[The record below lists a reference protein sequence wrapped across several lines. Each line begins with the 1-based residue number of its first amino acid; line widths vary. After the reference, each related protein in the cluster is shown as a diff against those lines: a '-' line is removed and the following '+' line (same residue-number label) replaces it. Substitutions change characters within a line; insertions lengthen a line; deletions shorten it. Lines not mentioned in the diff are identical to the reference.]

1 MADGPSVAYSMGV
14 PRLAQ
19 KVGPNLKHQR
29 QRRKISQQELAHSA
43 GLSVSYISMLERGE
57 RLPPL
62 DTLEKL
68 AQVLKVNAVELLR

>member
-1 MADGPSVAYSMGV
+1 MGV

-19 KVGPNLKHQR
+19 KVGPNLKQQR
-29 QRRKISQQELAHSA
+29 QRRRISQQELAHSA

-68 AQVLKVNAVELLR
+68 AQVLKVSALELLR

>member
-1 MADGPSVAYSMGV
+1 M
-14 PRLAQ
+14 PRLSQ
-19 KVGPNLKHQR
+19 KVGPNLKQ
-29 QRRKISQQELAHSA
+29 QRRRRQISQQELAHSA

-68 AQVLKVNAVELLR
+68 AQVLKVSPVELLR

>member
-1 MADGPSVAYSMGV
+1 M
-14 PRLAQ
+14 PRLSQ
-19 KVGPNLKHQR
+19 KVGPNLKQQR
-29 QRRKISQQELAHSA
+29 ERRGLSQQELAYGA

-68 AQVLKVNAVELLR
+68 AGVLKVRAIALLR